1 MQALRQMR
9 EEMERRKQAAANQA
23 QASKAQG
30 AAPTVPPRGAI
41 PANPTLGRVLDRTP
55 VEGSHGV
62 RDGLPPVQLT
72 NAKPMG
78 RAQAEALLKGG
89 ANALAEPIPE
99 GYRAISKNQKDEAA
113 LVAAYCWAAG
123 LISFDFETNADQE
136 EGVDIL
142 EDIVVGLSVSWEP
155 FKAVYFPVAH
165 DSYGANW
172 DVQELFAYFKEL
184 WESEEILKIAFN
196 IKFEHQ
202 ILLRHD
208 IEMPYVNVADPMIMV
223 QMTAQFEEMALK
235 TVTSEIL
242 PYLFDKYG
250 EYVLTENV
258 PEEELAELYIDDGD
272 EKKWMWVNVAF
283 GGSWIPEGD
292 PAYRNNGT
300 KKEVTLADFKEKRQR
315 DIFWDL
321 FVVPFKKVTE
331 RTVIDGYY
339 KTTTKNAKKG
349 DPKFKKIRVSFNE
362 MPVDKKTIDYGC
374 KDSDWA
380 LQVYLKLKPI
390 LEAEGLM
397 VVHDLLDAPFMM
409 VLGEM
414 ELNGW
419 RWNPDHLQKMYDE
432 ADAVLE
438 QSVYPVL
445 KAELEGMLMDYMV
458 DGEIIVPAG
467 RYGMGRWRGKDVAL
481 EIKSAKPFNWGS
493 TQHLQWLFFHVLRI
507 DASEL
512 KIERSK
518 TTGLPSTGADE
529 IDKMI
534 FANRDL
540 HFFRTL
546 LKKREYEKI
555 RDTYAKG
562 MLQWV
567 RAETHR
573 IHASLKL
580 VRTWRLSCGKPNLQN
595 IPRLDN
601 DKVGI
606 RKASYAR
613 PGYMYCST
621 DFSQIELRV
630 VAYYANDENMKDA
643 YRKNQDLHS
652 RVAKEVWKLECAVEE
667 VKKKY
672 KAFRYK
678 AKAVNFGIVYGSTEY
693 GLYNNLNGDAL
704 HKSVMEDVEYIEITL
719 EECKNTID
727 NYKATFP
734 GLVAYANEQI
744 NFAREK
750 GYVETLFRHRRAIPD
765 INHPNEWKRK
775 AAENQ
780 CMNTPVQGTAADFI
794 RLAMV
799 NYAKELKAR
808 AKLDPRWKEV
818 RMVIQ
823 IHDDLITEFPAEMS
837 KEVAVLQKE
846 VMERDVNL
854 FLEQIGAPADFDV
867 PIIADPAIGSIWA
880 NLLDL
885 DFKSDGEV
893 CVYLKETKAEALD
906 VTLDDLSEEEVDLYQ
921 LAGISGYVGK
931 ERVF

>member
-1 MQALRQMR
+1 MQALQKMR
-9 EEMERRKQAAANQA
+9 EEMERRKQNALTKSRANKEKG
-23 QASKAQG
+23 SR
-30 AAPTVPPRGAI
+30 PTLPPR
-41 PANPTLGRVLDRTP
+41 NPVPENATIGRVLHTTP
-55 VEGSHGV
+55 VEASHGV
-62 RDGLPPVQLT
+62 RDYTPPVTLSNT
-72 NAKPMG
+72 KPLSK
-78 RAQAEALLKGG
+78 AQAEALLKGG
-89 ANALAEPIPE
+89 SAALADAIPE
-99 GYRAISKNQKDEAA
+99 GYRAISCNQKDEAL
-113 LVAAYCWAAG
+113 LVAAYCWAEG

-142 EDIVVGLSVSWEP
+142 EDKIVGMSVSWKP
-155 FKAVYFPVAH
+155 FVAVYFPTMH
-165 DSYGANW
+165 DNYAANW
-172 DVQELFAYFKEL
+172 NVEDLLAIFREL
-184 WESEEILKIAFN
+184 WESEDILKIAFN
-196 IKFEHQ
+196 LKFEHQ
-202 ILLRHD
+202 ILLRYG

-223 QMTAQFEEMALK
+223 QMTAQFDELALK
-235 TVTSEIL
+235 TITSEVL
-242 PYLFDKYG
+242 PYLFDKYA
-250 EYVLTENV
+250 EEVLTENLS
-258 PEEELAELYIDDGD
+258 EEELAELYIEPGD
-272 EKKWMWVNVAF
+272 EDKWVWIDVWKNGKMTKDEITVA
-283 GGSWIPEGD
+283 
-292 PAYRNNGT
+292 RQ
-300 KKEVTLADFKEKRQR
+300 KEDRQKA
-315 DIFWDL
+315 IFWDL

-331 RTVIDGYY
+331 RTVLDGYY

-349 DPKFKKIRVSFNE
+349 DPKFKTIRVSFNE
-362 MPVDKKTIDYGC
+362 MPVDKKTVDYGC

-397 VVHDLLDAPFMM
+397 VVHDLLDAPFMQ

-419 RWNPDHLQKMYDE
+419 RWNPDRLQAMFDDANGVLEKEVYPLLQKQ
-432 ADAVLE
+432 LE
-438 QSVYPVL
+438 
-445 KAELEGMLMDYMV
+445 ELVEDNME
-458 DGEIIVPAG
+458 DGELIVPAG
-467 RYGMGRWRGKDVAL
+467 RYYMGKHRKQDVHL
-481 EIKSAKPFNWGS
+481 EIKSAKPFNWNS
-493 TQHLQWLFFHVLRI
+493 TQHLQWLFFHVLHLNPN
-507 DASEL
+507 EL
-512 KIERSK
+512 GIGRSK
-518 TTGLPSTGADE
+518 KTGLPSTGADE

-534 FANRDL
+534 FANRDMA
-540 HFFRTL
+540 FFRTI
-546 LKKREYEKI
+546 LKMREYEKI

-567 RAETHR
+567 KEETHR
-573 IHASLKL
+573 IHAMLKL

-601 DKVGI
+601 DNIGI
-606 RKASYAR
+606 RKACYAR
-613 PGYMYCST
+613 PGYMMCST

-630 VAYYANDENMKDA
+630 VAYYAKDENMKDA

-693 GLYNNLNGDAL
+693 GLYNNLNSDAL

-734 GLVAYANEQI
+734 GLVEYAHEQI
-744 NFAREK
+744 SFAREN
-750 GYVETLFRHRRAIPD
+750 GYVQTLFRHRRAIPD
-765 INHPNEWKRK
+765 INHPWDSVRK
-775 AAENQ
+775 SAENQ

-808 AKLDPRWKEV
+808 AKVDPRWKEV

-823 IHDDLITEFPAEMS
+823 IHDDLITEFPAEMA
-837 KEVAVLQKE
+837 KEVAVVQKE
-846 VMERDVNL
+846 VMERDVNI

-867 PIIADPAIGSIWA
+867 PIIADPAVGSIWA

-885 DFKSDGEV
+885 DYKEDGEV

-921 LAGISGYVGK
+921 AAGISGYIGK

>member
-9 EEMERRKQAAANQA
+9 EEMERRKQAATNQA
-23 QASKAQG
+23 QANKAKG
-30 AAPTVPPRGAI
+30 TSPTLPPKGAI
-41 PANPTLGRVLDRTP
+41 PLNPTLGRVLDKTP
-55 VEGSHGV
+55 VEGSYGV
-62 RDGLPPVQLT
+62 RDYEPPVPL
-72 NAKPMG
+72 NNIKPMS
-78 RAQAEALLKGG
+78 RVQAEALLKGG
-89 ANALAEPIPE
+89 INALAEPIPE
-99 GYRAISKNQKDEAA
+99 GYRALSKNQKEETA
-113 LVAAYCWAAG
+113 LVAAYCWAKG

-142 EDIVVGLSVSWEP
+142 EDTVVGLSVSWEP
-155 FKAVYFPVAH
+155 YVAVYFPVAH
-165 DSYGANW
+165 DNYGANW
-172 DVQELFAYFKEL
+172 EVHELFAYFREL
-184 WESEEILKIAFN
+184 WESGEILKIAFN

-202 ILLRHD
+202 ILLRHG
-208 IEMPYVNVADPMIMV
+208 IEMPYENVADPMIMV

-242 PYLFDKYG
+242 PYLFDKYA
-250 EYVLTENV
+250 EEVLTENV
-258 PEEELAELYIDDGD
+258 PEEELEMLYLEDGD
-272 EKKWMWVNVAF
+272 ENRWVWVEVWKNGRMVKDEITVA
-283 GGSWIPEGD
+283 
-292 PAYRNNGT
+292 
-300 KKEVTLADFKEKRQR
+300 KQKEERQKEL
-315 DIFWDL
+315 FWEH
-321 FVVPFKKVTE
+321 FVVPFKKITE
-331 RTVIDGYY
+331 RTVLDGYY
-339 KTTTKNAKKG
+339 KTTTKTAKKG
-349 DPKFKKIRVSFNE
+349 DPKFKKVRVSFNE
-362 MPVDKKTIDYGC
+362 MPVDKKTTDYGC
-374 KDSDWA
+374 KDSDFA
-380 LQVYLKLKPI
+380 LQVYFKLKPI
-390 LEAEGLM
+390 LEADGLM

-419 RWNPDHLQKMYDE
+419 RWNPDRLQTMFDE
-432 ADAVLE
+432 SNAVLE
-438 QSVYPVL
+438 KDVYPL
-445 KAELEGMLMDYMV
+445 LQKQLEELLVDHMV
-458 DGEIIVPAG
+458 DGELHVPAG
-467 RYGMGRWRGKDVAL
+467 KFGMGKWRSKDVFL
-481 EIKSAKPFNWGS
+481 EIKSSKPFNWGS
-493 TQHLQWLFFHVLRI
+493 TQHLQWLFYHMLGI
-507 DASEL
+507 KPNALS
-512 KIERSK
+512 ISRSK
-518 TTGLPSTGADE
+518 TTGLPGTGADE

-534 FANRDL
+534 FANRDML
-540 HFFRTL
+540 FFRTL

-567 RAETHR
+567 KAETHR

-580 VRTWRLSCGKPNLQN
+580 VRTWRLSCGRPNLQN

-734 GLVAYANEQI
+734 GLVEYANVQI
-744 NFAREK
+744 NFGREH
-750 GYVETLFRHRRAIPD
+750 GYVQTLFKHRRAIPD

-799 NYAKELKAR
+799 NYAKELKR
-808 AKLDPRWKEV
+808 LAKIDERWKEV

-823 IHDDLITEFPAEMS
+823 IHDDLITEFPAAMA
-837 KEVAVLQKE
+837 KEVAVVQKE
-846 VMERDVNL
+846 VMERDVNI
-854 FLEQIGAPADFDV
+854 FLAQIGAPADFDV
-867 PIIADPAIGSIWA
+867 PIIADPAVGSIWA

-885 DFKSDGEV
+885 DYKADGEV
-893 CVYLKETKAEALD
+893 CVHLKETKSEALD
-906 VTLDDLSEEEVDLYQ
+906 VTLDDLSEEEVDLFE
-921 LAGISGYVGK
+921 LAGITGYIGK